1 MKQPVPISES
11 VSILDRLHGTSA
23 ANNFSKDEESNTF
36 MLKKPNFFDKRL
48 PAFIEAQ

>member
-23 ANNFSKDEESNTF
+23 ENNFSKDEESNAF
-36 MLKKPNFFDKRL
+36 MPKKPNFLDKRL
-48 PAFIEAQ
+48 PALIDA